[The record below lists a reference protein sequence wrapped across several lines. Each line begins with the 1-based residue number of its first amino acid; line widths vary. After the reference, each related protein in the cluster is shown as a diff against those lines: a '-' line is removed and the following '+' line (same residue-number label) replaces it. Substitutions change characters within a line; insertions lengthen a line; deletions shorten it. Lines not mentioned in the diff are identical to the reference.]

1 MPARTKQARIAAK
14 LAADTGAASLS
25 VMSSRLFAL
34 SDPREFGSARQQREV
49 KRMVDE
55 KMAAGVG
62 GWMAAATEMSLMP
75 YRLMQSGSKSGTFG
89 GGLESWMTLGNLWL
103 GVGNAALRP
112 ARKAVVA
119 NRSRLSRSKK

>member
-25 VMSSRLFAL
+25 VMSSRLLAL

-49 KRMVDE
+49 KRMVNE

-75 YRLMQSGSKSGTFG
+75 YRLMQTGGKTGALG
-89 GGLESWMTLGNLWL
+89 GGLDSWMTLGNLWL

-112 ARKAVVA
+112 ARKTVVA
-119 NRSRLSRSKK
+119 NRSRLRKAR

>member
-1 MPARTKQARIAAK
+1 MPTRTKQARIAAK
-14 LAADTGAASLS
+14 LASDTGAASLS

-55 KMAAGVG
+55 KMAAGIG

-75 YRLMQSGSKSGTFG
+75 YRMMQTGTKPGAFG
-89 GGLESWMTLGNLWL
+89 AGLDSWMMLGNLWL

-112 ARKAVVA
+112 ARKTVVA
-119 NRSRLSRSKK
+119 NRSRLRKAR